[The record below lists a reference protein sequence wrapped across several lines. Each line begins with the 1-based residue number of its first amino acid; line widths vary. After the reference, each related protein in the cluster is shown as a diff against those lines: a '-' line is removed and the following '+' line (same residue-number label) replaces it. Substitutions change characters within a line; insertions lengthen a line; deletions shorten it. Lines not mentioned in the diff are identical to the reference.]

1 MKALLAARV
10 FDGSGFVG
18 PSAVLVEG
26 ARVVGLAAPAD
37 VPEGAV
43 VERIADG
50 AILAPGFVDLQV
62 NGGGGVMFNADPT
75 PATLGRIA
83 EAHARL
89 GTTAVMP
96 TLISSDR
103 ATRRAAIAAA
113 RAAGAAGVP
122 GVSGLHL
129 EGPFLA
135 PARRGIHPAEAMTT
149 PDAEDMAELTAE
161 FAAPVMITLAPEIV
175 GLADVAALAAAG
187 RFVFAGHSDA
197 SYEQAVAGF
206 EAGII
211 GSTHLF
217 NAMSQ
222 LTGRAPGMVGAALAR
237 GVAGIIADLLH
248 VHPASV
254 ALAFARMGAE
264 RLFLVSDAMATVGS
278 DLTGFDLAGRA
289 IRLVDGRL
297 TGADGTLAGAHLC
310 MAEAVRRAVQDVG
323 IPLAAALRMAT
334 RTPADAVGLAGH
346 GRIAVGGR
354 ADFVELD
361 AALTVRAVW
370 RDGEKLAGI
379 KSTVSPAWC

>member
-1 MKALLAARV
+1 MKALLATRV
-10 FDGSGFVG
+10 FDGGGFIG
-18 PSAVLVEG
+18 PSAVLFEHGRVIDLTG
-26 ARVVGLAAPAD
+26 AAD
-37 VPEGAV
+37 VPEGVAV
-43 VERIADG
+43 ELLPDD

-75 PATLGRIA
+75 PATLARIA

-113 RAAGAAGVP
+113 RAAWAEKIP
-122 GVSGLHL
+122 GVVGLHL

-135 PARRGIHPAEAMTT
+135 PARRGIHPAEAITT
-149 PDAEDMAELTAE
+149 PDAEDLAELTAA

-175 GLADVAALAAAG
+175 AAADIAALAAAG
-187 RFVFAGHSDA
+187 RLVFAGHSDA
-197 SYEQAVAGF
+197 SFEQAQAGF

-222 LTGRAPGMVGAALAR
+222 LTGRAPGLVGAALSR
-237 GVAGIIADLLH
+237 GVAGIIVDLLH

-264 RLFLVSDAMATVGS
+264 RLFLVSDAMATAGS
-278 DLTGFDLAGRA
+278 DMTSFDLAGRT
-289 IRLVDGRL
+289 IRLVDNKL

-334 RTPADAVGLAGH
+334 QTPADAVGLAEH
-346 GRIAVGGR
+346 GRIASGSR
-354 ADFVELD
+354 ADFVVLD
-361 AALTVRAVW
+361 SALTVRAVW

-379 KSTVSPAWC
+379 RSTVSPAWC